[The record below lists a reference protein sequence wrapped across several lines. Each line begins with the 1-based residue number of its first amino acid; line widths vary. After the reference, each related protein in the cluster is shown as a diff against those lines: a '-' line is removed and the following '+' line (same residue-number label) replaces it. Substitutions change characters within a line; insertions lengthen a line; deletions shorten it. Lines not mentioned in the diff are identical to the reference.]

1 MFYAG
6 GAGGAGGGGGERV
19 RSTDKMSFTD
29 FLRAGPPT
37 VEEKNEEQRVQ
48 IAATARSLGCRARDR
63 SKRSNALMGTLKR
76 EGEGETGS
84 DRERQTESEEERE
97 RERELCLGSLQGLL

>member
-63 SKRSNALMGTLKR
+63 SKRSNALMGSLKR
-76 EGEGETGS
+76 
-84 DRERQTESEEERE
+84 DW
-97 RERELCLGSLQGLL
+97 